1 LSMWKRRA
9 STWGRL
15 AGRPPRMKG
24 ENVFDS
30 PFEYCTRCGE
40 YVLLDQ
46 TNAQCAREH
55 RCRDLPACPLR
66 TLFTGIRFVEGRP
79 ALGNRGQKRSAK
91 A

>member
-1 LSMWKRRA
+1 
-9 STWGRL
+9 
-15 AGRPPRMKG
+15 MKG

-55 RCRDLPACPLR
+55 RCRDLAACPLR
-66 TLFTGIRFVEGRP
+66 TLFTGIPFVEGKP
-79 ALGNRGQKRSAK
+79 AMGNRGPKRSAK